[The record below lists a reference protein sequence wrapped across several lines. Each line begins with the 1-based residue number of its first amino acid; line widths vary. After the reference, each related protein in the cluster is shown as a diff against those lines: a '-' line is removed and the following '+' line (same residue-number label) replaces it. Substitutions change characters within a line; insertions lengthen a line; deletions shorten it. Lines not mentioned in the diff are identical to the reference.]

1 MIDLILTWVSVVT
14 KSSFSLVYYF
24 LSQICIHTT
33 HLHTQLKVTLLFN
46 YEFSVSRISIFFI
59 RSIMFIYRNKFSFG
73 ISITKTIWMIDFYIG
88 YCYFI
93 YIFIQLWKKK
103 TVDPSIFNVT
113 VNTFLTWLGVW
124 DSLRQVEITCSPVVV
139 YCS

>member
-1 MIDLILTWVSVVT
+1 MNDR
-14 KSSFSLVYYF
+14 F
-24 LSQICIHTT
+24 LYWLLLFYLYIHTVV
-33 HLHTQLKVTLLFN
+33 K
-46 YEFSVSRISIFFI
+46 
-59 RSIMFIYRNKFSFG
+59 
-73 ISITKTIWMIDFYIG
+73 
-88 YCYFI
+88 
-93 YIFIQLWKKK
+93 KKK